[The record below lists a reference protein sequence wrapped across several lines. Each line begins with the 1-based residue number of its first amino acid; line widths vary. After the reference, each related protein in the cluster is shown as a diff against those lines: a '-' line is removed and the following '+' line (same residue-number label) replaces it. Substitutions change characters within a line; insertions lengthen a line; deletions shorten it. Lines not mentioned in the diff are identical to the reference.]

1 MVLGEHLIHL
11 ENVLVYDIPPI
22 VAAVGSI
29 VAAKVGLHNKGTLGK
44 VNDAVN
50 GHDDPTT
57 PPLKDQVAD
66 VKDKVEKAE

>member
-22 VAAVGSI
+22 VAAVGSVI
-29 VAAKVGLHNKGTLGK
+29 AAKVGIHNKGRLDE
-44 VNDAVN
+44 VNKAVN
-50 GHDDPTT
+50 GHDDPAT

-66 VKDKVEKAE
+66 VKDKVEAQG